1 MAQGLRPSQYIT
13 TFGPGALVETPAGP
27 HILMGTS
34 EVLQRIHS
42 IPIEMEHL
50 AIRDIRLQRGLLDGD
65 RIFKIPDSQ
74 NWTRFTYPTRKFPHW
89 NLCVQHQE
97 FNVIHRR
104 MDGCPECRNEAN
116 RRESQKNKYAIRFL
130 IACSNG
136 HLDDVNWNYLIHS
149 RRGEQAQTRCPGN
162 HFHWLGSG
170 SSLSAIRIRCAV
182 CHAEKP
188 LGEIYSSRLPCRGN
202 RPEVPNAPFE
212 SDCQA
217 EAIVVQRGSFQLR
230 LPEVIT
236 SLTIPPL
243 VTAIHRVLQ
252 RDDIQV
258 LVSHL
263 KALNQFNEEAFRRLI
278 RVNVDSRK
286 LTSQIE
292 GELNQTQWSEIS
304 EALTA
309 IERASVKKSR
319 SEYLKQ
325 EHESLID
332 VIDTGFPP
340 YPHDNDRRPGEPIS
354 FQVEATQIRK
364 DVRGPNGQL
373 IFRVMPIERL
383 RVVIVQVGH
392 RRVEYTGPNSVLSRS
407 RGAHPSNPDEF
418 WVPGVEQFGEGIYI
432 DLNPEVTGQ
441 SNWYPQGPAAQKWD
455 QAVPSATGPNELV
468 TWNALSVWWHSF
480 SHRLINAMSLHSGY
494 SSTSIRERIYMTT
507 TDNGELRGG
516 VLLYTTQPG
525 GDGTLGGLTSLVPD
539 FEHILEL
546 ALNGVDRC
554 SNDPLCEHAEID
566 MVSKLGAACY
576 SCEMVSET
584 SCEHYNGYLHRG
596 LLLEN
601 RP

>member
-27 HILMGTS
+27 HILMGTA

-42 IPIEMEHL
+42 APIDMELL

-65 RIFKIPDSQ
+65 RIFKVPDSQ
-74 NWTRFTYPTRKFPHW
+74 SWERFTYPTRKFPHW

-97 FNVIHRR
+97 FNVIHRAS
-104 MDGCPECRNEAN
+104 DGCPECRNETN

-136 HLDDVNWNYLIHS
+136 HLDDVNWNYLIHN
-149 RRGEQAQTRCPGN
+149 RRGEQQAGRCAGT

-170 SSLSAIRIRCAV
+170 SSLSAIRIRCAI
-182 CHAEKP
+182 CSAEKP

-202 RPEVPNAPFE
+202 RPEIRNAPFE
-212 SDCQA
+212 PCDA

-243 VTAIHRVLQ
+243 VSAIHRILQ

-263 KALNQFNEEAFRRLI
+263 KALDQFNETPFRRLI
-278 RVNVDSRK
+278 RVNVEQRK

-292 GELNQTQWSEIS
+292 AELNQTEWEDIS
-304 EALTA
+304 SALIA

-319 SEYLKQ
+319 AEYLRQ

-332 VIDTGFPP
+332 VVETGFPP
-340 YPHDNDRRPGEPIS
+340 YPHDSERRQGEPIS

-364 DVRGPNGQL
+364 NVRGPNGHL
-373 IFRVMPIERL
+373 VFRVMPIERL
-383 RVVIVQVGH
+383 RVVIVQIGH
-392 RRVEYTGPNSVLSRS
+392 RRVEYTGPESYLSRS

-432 DLNPEVTGQ
+432 DLNPQIPGQ
-441 SNWYPQGPAAQKWD
+441 SNWYPQGPEAQKWD
-455 QAVPSATGPNELV
+455 QTIPSATGPNELV
-468 TWNALSVWWHSF
+468 TWNALSVWWHSV

-494 SSTSIRERIYMTT
+494 SSTAIRERIYLTT
-507 TDNGELRGG
+507 TETGELRGG

-525 GDGTLGGLTSLVPD
+525 GDGTMGAGAGLKLDQNRRAAGP
-539 FEHILEL
+539 
-546 ALNGVDRC
+546 
-554 SNDPLCEHAEID
+554 
-566 MVSKLGAACY
+566 MVQWC
-576 SCEMVSET
+576 
-584 SCEHYNGYLHRG
+584 
-596 LLLEN
+596 
-601 RP
+601 